1 MISQRNLRLSLGAFL
16 IFCVVSSKHLVI
28 YNEETLVALSF
39 FLFVI
44 FVAQYFGE
52 TISESLQERSQV
64 IQHELHN
71 FLTLKA
77 ESSQELVA
85 EYHKVARLVAFVQML
100 ADFTAHELNRF
111 QSWSHQRVQNTCGF
125 EILEKF
131 KLLGFSKLA
140 LQQTLQQGLSQNLLS
155 SVVVYCQ
162 QHSAKV
168 KLSSKTIDQALNLL
182 ATGQSR

>member
-1 MISQRNLRLSLGAFL
+1 MISQRNLRVLLGAFL
-16 IFCVVSSKHLVI
+16 LFCVASSKHLVI

-39 FLFVI
+39 FLFVV
-44 FVAQYFGE
+44 FVARYFGE

-77 ESSQELVA
+77 ESSQELVS
-85 EYHKVARLVAFVQML
+85 EYQKVARLVNFVEML
-100 ADFTAHELNRF
+100 ADFTARELDRF
-111 QSWSHQRVQNTCGF
+111 QSWSHQRVQNTCRL

-162 QHSAKV
+162 HHSAKI
-168 KLSSKTIDQALNLL
+168 KLSAKTIDQALHLL
-182 ATGQSR
+182 ATGHSR